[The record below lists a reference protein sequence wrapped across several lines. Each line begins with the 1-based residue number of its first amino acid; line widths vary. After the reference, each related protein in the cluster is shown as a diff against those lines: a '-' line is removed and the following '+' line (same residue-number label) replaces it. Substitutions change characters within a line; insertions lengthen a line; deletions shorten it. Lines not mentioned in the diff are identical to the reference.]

1 LKKAMGLEYARR
13 RELQALLEAEG
24 YGVIPNDQFRIDME
38 PEFRTL
44 WNEIREFTMTG
55 MERGYGLCQAVR
67 YIEARELRGD
77 FVECGVWKGGS
88 CMLMMRTLQ
97 QLGRERRVWLYD
109 TFSGMPDP
117 GEEDIIA
124 WNRRP
129 VREKR
134 EEELKEGKD
143 SFAHWAVGLSRVR
156 ANIALT
162 GYPDELTRYV
172 PGDVAETVLKEAPK
186 RIALLRLDTDWYAS
200 TLAELE
206 RLYPLLEEGGV
217 LIIDDYGHFEGARR
231 AVDEYFARPDV
242 RPILFSRL
250 DYTGRMGIK

>member
-1 LKKAMGLEYARR
+1 MGLEYARR
-13 RELQALLEAEG
+13 RELKALLEAEG
-24 YGVIPNDQFRIDME
+24 YGVIPNDQYRIDME
-38 PEFRTL
+38 PEFRSL
-44 WNEIREFTMTG
+44 WDEIREYTMTG
-55 MERGYGLCQAVR
+55 MERGYGLYQAVR
-67 YIEARELRGD
+67 YLEARGVKGD

-109 TFSGMPDP
+109 TYSGMPEP
-117 GEEDIIA
+117 GDEDIIA
-124 WNRRP
+124 WNRLP
-129 VREKR
+129 VQKKL
-134 EEELKEGKD
+134 EEDVRKGKE

-162 GYPDELTRYV
+162 DYPDTLTRYV
-172 PGDVAETVLKEAPK
+172 PGDVAETVLHEAPE

-206 RLYPLLEEGGV
+206 HLYPLLEEGGV

-231 AVDEYFARPDV
+231 AVDEYFARPGV

-250 DYTGRMGIK
+250 DYTGRMGVK